1 MLMFNNK
8 NTATDTMT
16 NDYVAS
22 HIRGEEVLKAHP
34 ETGLLCQQFK
44 PKPSTDTVCRCLG
57 AELTPGAFS
66 RAQDRRL
73 TARRR

>member
-1 MLMFNNK
+1 MFNNK

-34 ETGLLCQQFK
+34 ETGLLCQQFQ
-44 PKPSTDTVCRCLG
+44 PKSSTDTV
-57 AELTPGAFS
+57 AAW
-66 RAQDRRL
+66 
-73 TARRR
+73 ARD